1 MTPRSLEPLWGL
13 PMRIISGTLKGKK
26 LLTPGRGSLRPTS
39 DRVKESMF
47 NILGKEVEEKVVLD
61 LFSGTGNLGI
71 EALSRG
77 AKRVTF
83 VENTR
88 QAYRLIERNLLE
100 CRMEGRSEILLKE
113 ADRGLKLL
121 RERAECFDLIFMDP
135 PYEKGFVGKTVE
147 ILGVVKIYHQDSLLV
162 IEHTRREPLP
172 ELSGSW
178 HLARQRRIGDTVL
191 SFLTPVIRSGS
202 DQGRLNTKEDAKND
216 EKGI

>member
-1 MTPRSLEPLWGL
+1 
-13 PMRIISGTLKGKK
+13 MRIISGTLKGKK
-26 LLTPGRGSLRPTS
+26 LLTPGKGSLRPTS

-47 NILGKEVEEKVVLD
+47 NILGKEVEDKVVLD

-88 QAYRLIERNLLE
+88 EAYRLIGRNLLD

-121 RERAECFDLIFMDP
+121 RERAECFDFIFMDP

-147 ILGVVKIYHQDSLLV
+147 ILGVVKIYHEDSLLV

-178 HLARQRRIGDTVL
+178 HLVRQRRIGDTVL

-202 DQGRLNTKEDAKND
+202 DQGTLNTEEDAKQ
-216 EKGI
+216 